1 VVVSSSDA
9 DVSFVRQEKVVKKI
23 PLAAA
28 LCPMVFLAMS
38 YSAHAADSAAG
49 QKTFQTTCAGCH
61 QFKSYGTKS
70 SAELETDIKGIVA
83 GTVKHPKKLTL
94 SDTDVA
100 NVAAYIAA
108 NEPK

>member
-1 VVVSSSDA
+1 M
-9 DVSFVRQEKVVKKI
+9 KKP
-23 PLAAA
+23 PLVAA
-28 LCPMVFLAMS
+28 LCSMAILAVS
-38 YSAHAADSAAG
+38 YSTHAADSAAG

-70 SAELETDIKGIVA
+70 STELETDIKGIVA

-94 SDTDVA
+94 SDADVA

>member
-1 VVVSSSDA
+1 MVSSPDA
-9 DVSFVRQEKVVKKI
+9 DASFARQERAVKKT
-23 PLAAA
+23 PLVAA
-28 LCPMVFLAMS
+28 LCSMVFLAMT
-38 YSAHAADSAAG
+38 YSSRAADSVAG

-70 SAELETDIKGIVA
+70 SADLETDIKGIVA

-94 SDTDVA
+94 SDADVA